1 MNKFYIITN
10 KEKDH
15 NLETTKTI
23 QDFLTENGKQCLTQ
37 KDKGRLKEYSYTFT
51 DADLIP
57 EDTECLIVL
66 GGDGTMI
73 RAARDT
79 ISKNIP
85 LLGIN
90 LGTLG
95 YLAEIEKQAVIPA
108 LEKLIVNEYGV
119 EERMMI
125 KGTVYHKEQ
134 ILMENLA
141 LNDIVISR
149 SAPLRVIN
157 FNLYVNGQYL
167 NSYNADGI
175 IISTP
180 TGSTGYNMSAG
191 GPLVT
196 PSAELI
202 LITPICSHTL
212 NSKTIVLSAE
222 DKVIIE
228 IGLGRKMMSDESVA
242 TFDGGQSVYLS
253 CGDRI
258 EISRSPKKTK
268 IVKISDVSFLETLR
282 RKMSGD

>member
-1 MNKFYIITN
+1 MNNYYIITN
-10 KEKDH
+10 KEKDA
-15 NLETTKTI
+15 NLEITNTI
-23 QDFLTENGKQCLTQ
+23 QDFLIENGKRCDVQ
-37 KDKGRLKEYSYTFT
+37 KEKGRQVEYSYSFT

-57 EDTECLIVL
+57 DNTECLIVL

-95 YLAEIEKQAVIPA
+95 YLAEIDKQSIVPA
-108 LEKLIVNEYGV
+108 LEKLIADEYGI

-125 KGTVYHKEQ
+125 KGTVYHKDQ
-134 ILMENLA
+134 VLMKNLA

-157 FNLYVNGQYL
+157 FNLYVNDQYL

-175 IISTP
+175 IVSTP

-222 DKVIIE
+222 DKVVIE
-228 IGLGRKMMSDESVA
+228 IGTGRKMSSDESVA

-282 RKMSGD
+282 KKMSGY